1 MHQVVS
7 YECISI
13 FISESMIL
21 LGFFAGIGVRVV
33 NELGAGNA
41 KRAKFATAVD
51 QVEIPTTLL
60 AFNILLNCIQLV
72 LSGVAVGSSSQ
83 GVVAFV
89 NIGSYYIDGVPL
101 GVFLGWLQ
109 FSITISIVIVPQVFS
124 KRVFSFQN
132 YKK

>member
-1 MHQVVS
+1 MVASLVEVLE
-7 YECISI
+7 ECLLHISI

-89 NIGSYYIDGVPL
+89 NIGSYQHFWV
-101 GVFLGWLQ
+101 
-109 FSITISIVIVPQVFS
+109 
-124 KRVFSFQN
+124 KE
-132 YKK
+132 